1 MKRNKRNPAAR
12 EYFRA
17 FYEKNHIRYWAA
29 MVLSVLSIG
38 VNLFV
43 TWLLGAMIDIIAA
56 GEADRLLEMLW
67 VWIGLAVFTV
77 TVDTA
82 SCWAKLGFVRRAL
95 VQYKALAF
103 RRLSEKSISAFSQ
116 ENTGRYLSTLTND
129 VTTIESNYLEK
140 PFEMAAYMLTGVGAF
155 MMMIWYSPLL
165 AAADVLLGLLPIAA
179 VAVTGGALAKRE
191 KAVSD
196 QNESFMAQIKD
207 LLSGFSVIKSFKAE
221 EETQK
226 RFNGSNQ
233 TLENVKYRRRWCEA
247 LIGEASGL
255 CGLVMQMGIFFL
267 GAYLA
272 IRGDITAGTVIMF
285 INLSGYVLNAINI
298 LPKGLANR
306 RAAAGLVEKLAEVT
320 EENAGR
326 AGDPV
331 PPVLKDAITLEN
343 VTFGYEPGEPVLRD
357 LSMRLEA
364 GKKYAL
370 VGGSGSGKSTLLNL
384 LMGAYDGYEGSV
396 AIDGKELREI
406 DTDSLY
412 DVMSL
417 IGQNVFLF
425 DDTLYQ
431 NITMFRDFPEDRLE
445 LAVHRAGLDGLIEQ
459 RGESYRC
466 GENGNGLSGGERQR
480 VSIARCLMRETPV
493 LLLDEATAALDNQ
506 TAFAVTDAI
515 LHLDGLT
522 RMVVTHR
529 LEAELLEQYDE
540 IFVLRGGEVCERG
553 RFGELM
559 ERKEYFYSLYNVTNG

>member
-1 MKRNKRNPAAR
+1 M
-12 EYFRA
+12 
-17 FYEKNHIRYWAA
+17 
-29 MVLSVLSIG
+29 
-38 VNLFV
+38 
-43 TWLLGAMIDIIAA
+43 
-56 GEADRLLEMLW
+56 
-67 VWIGLAVFTV
+67 
-77 TVDTA
+77 
-82 SCWAKLGFVRRAL
+82 
-95 VQYKALAF
+95 
-103 RRLSEKSISAFSQ
+103 
-116 ENTGRYLSTLTND
+116 
-129 VTTIESNYLEK
+129 TTIESNYLEK
-140 PFEMAAYMLTGVGAF
+140 PFEMVAYMLTGVGAF

-221 EETQK
+221 EETRK
-226 RFNGSNQ
+226 RFNVSNQ
-233 TLENVKYRRRWCEA
+233 ALEGVKYRRRWCEA
-247 LIGEASGL
+247 LIGEASGI
-255 CGLVMQMGIFFL
+255 CGLMMQMGIFFL

-306 RAAAGLVEKLAEVT
+306 RAAAGLVEKLAAVT

-343 VTFGYEPGEPVLRD
+343 VTFGYEPDEPVLRD

-445 LAVHRAGLDGLIEQ
+445 AAVHRSGLDGLIEA
-459 RGESYRC
+459 RGENYRC
-466 GENGNGLSGGERQR
+466 GENGSGLSGGERQR

-522 RMVVTHR
+522 RVVVTHR
-529 LEAELLEQYDE
+529 LEAALLEQYDG
-540 IFVLRGGEVCERG
+540 IFVLRNGQICEAG
-553 RFGELM
+553 RFEELM
-559 ERKEYFYSLYNVTNG
+559 ARKEYFYSLYTVAN